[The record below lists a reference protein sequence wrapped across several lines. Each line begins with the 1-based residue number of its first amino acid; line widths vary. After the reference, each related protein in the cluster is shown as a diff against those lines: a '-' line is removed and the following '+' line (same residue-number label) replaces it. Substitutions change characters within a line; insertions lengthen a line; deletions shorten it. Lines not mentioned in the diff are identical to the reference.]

1 MRKIWLKI
9 GKALRKYWLYCTF
22 SFTWHYF
29 KHKNQDFFQKFH
41 DKNCFLF
48 SFLSRFYDKVCYYRG
63 RTRPPLTTTEKSIV
77 HYYTRILKENSQK
90 NKGEDV
96 KEINYITQFV
106 FTLESCIDNDRSSIK
121 KLILVVYTFI

>member
-1 MRKIWLKI
+1 MIKSVITEAELV
-9 GKALRKYWLYCTF
+9 LPLLLQ
-22 SFTWHYF
+22 
-29 KHKNQDFFQKFH
+29 KNIY
-41 DKNCFLF
+41 L
-48 SFLSRFYDKVCYYRG
+48 
-63 RTRPPLTTTEKSIV
+63 

-106 FTLESCIDNDRSSIK
+106 FTLESCIDSDRSSIK